1 MASHPQAPYPSRLCR
16 PRCRHGAGCRCCRK
30 NALSALPKSA
40 PSQGELFR
48 RDRVAA
54 MEPGCR

>member
-30 NALSALPKSA
+30 NALSALP
-40 PSQGELFR
+40 
-48 RDRVAA
+48 
-54 MEPGCR
+54 